1 MMNSLKCLI
10 MLSKFILQSNYVLK
24 NGNKGNLSNLCI
36 GGSRNLRTGGRGPGA
51 V

>member
-24 NGNKGNLSNLCI
+24 NGNKDNFSNLCMNLF
-36 GGSRNLRTGGRGPGA
+36 SLRNL
-51 V
+51 